1 MASTALAVGD
11 LLERRYLSLIR
22 LASSIAG
29 ACDWQQLGAA
39 VSNGLELPLEE
50 PERSPRVR
58 IWGILSE
65 GFEELSRYPAE
76 DPWPQVHAREL
87 QRAAVID
94 DPTEYDDGCLLVG
107 LHAGGVSLGVLEVD
121 APTADAEL
129 IANVAP
135 IVACRMSVLAGQG
148 VGDVLIAP
156 FSVEGTSDAAPLMAQ
171 FAAEAKRLLDHDRL
185 SAYLL
190 THHGRAF
197 ERFAVATSPIIPGEG
212 VIIPFEDVGLRH
224 IVLTN
229 RALVSRDLATDPRIV
244 GREDRVIARAGFH
257 GLLSVPLRREGR
269 AFGVL
274 NFVSRTPGFYRDD
287 DIPIAQQLSDQ
298 ISAFVENLYVQR
310 RMRLLIRHE
319 AAERERTRVAR
330 DVYHAIAQTV
340 PEIDAVAAKLGE
352 RLASLDPEGAE
363 QAERVRALAE
373 MELAEVRRAVAGLVP
388 QALDAHSLEDG
399 IQGVLAGLGD
409 GSPKTTFKAIGDT
422 SRLSGAATRAA
433 FRIFQ
438 EALTN
443 ARLHAEAD
451 VIDVMLR
458 SGRDLELIVADDG
471 IGFDVERLGE
481 SPGIGLQFMR
491 ERAQALG
498 GVLTVESAPGK
509 GTTVR
514 LQLLGAHDA
523 TEQSH
528 TTEEA
533 AGPGIATL
541 RVFIAEHNHLVRS
554 GLIRLIERSGD
565 MRLVGEACS
574 AEELRGQLKRMRP
587 DIVLL
592 DGYLANGRLS
602 SLVQEVR
609 EQAPGTVILALA
621 ENDVAREAE
630 VLEAGA
636 RGIVDKGL
644 EAPELVE
651 LVRAFAEGRAA
662 PFSPAAP
669 GEAEPPGVLT
679 PRECSILALVAAG
692 DTNNEIG
699 KKLFLATKTVE
710 RHVATI
716 VRKLG
721 ARNRAHAAAIAVSK
735 RLVDPPN
742 G

>member
-1 MASTALAVGD
+1 MAAIGLAVGD

-39 VSNGLELPLEE
+39 VSNGLEPPLEE
-50 PERSPRVR
+50 PARCPRVR

-65 GFEELSRYPAE
+65 GVEELSRYPAE
-76 DPWPQVHAREL
+76 EPCPQIHAREL
-87 QRAAVID
+87 QRAAVMGEAA
-94 DPTEYDDGCLLVG
+94 EYDDGSLLVG

-121 APTADAEL
+121 APAADAEL

-156 FSVEGTSDAAPLMAQ
+156 FAVEGTSDAAPLMAQ
-171 FAAEAKRLLDHDRL
+171 FAAEAKRLLDHERL

-190 THHGRAF
+190 THDGRAF

-229 RALVSRDLATDPRIV
+229 RALVSHDLATDPRIV
-244 GREDRVIARAGFH
+244 GREDRVIAGAGFH

-274 NFVSRTPGFYRDD
+274 NFVSRAPGFYRDD

-319 AAERERTRVAR
+319 AAERERIRVAR

-340 PEIDAVAAKLGE
+340 PEIDAVAAKLGK
-352 RLASLDPEGAE
+352 RLAREDPAGAE
-363 QAERVRALAE
+363 QAERVRALAR
-373 MELAEVRRAVAGLVP
+373 MELADVRRVVAGLVP
-388 QALDAHSLEDG
+388 QALDAHSLEDA
-399 IQGVLAGLGD
+399 IQGILAGLGD
-409 GSPKTTFKAIGDT
+409 DSPRTTFKAIGDT
-422 SRLSGAATRAA
+422 SALSGAATRAA

-451 VIDVMLR
+451 GIEVVMR
-458 SGRDLELIVADDG
+458 SGRDLELVVADDG
-471 IGFDVERLGE
+471 IGFDVDRLGE
-481 SPGIGLQFMR
+481 SSGMGLQFMR

-498 GVLTVESAPGK
+498 GVLTVESEPGK
-509 GTTVR
+509 GATVR

-523 TEQSH
+523 TEQSQ

-533 AGPGIATL
+533 AGPGVATF
-541 RVFIAEHNHLVRS
+541 RVFIAERNHLVRS
-554 GLIRLIERSGD
+554 GLIRIIERSGD

-574 AEELRGQLKRMRP
+574 AEEVRGQLKRLRP
-587 DIVLL
+587 DVVLV

-602 SLVQEVR
+602 SLVQEIH
-609 EQAPGTVILALA
+609 EQAPAALILALA

-636 RGIVDKGL
+636 RGVLDKGL
-644 EAPELVE
+644 EASELLE
-651 LVRAFAEGRAA
+651 LVRAFAEGRATA
-662 PFSPAAP
+662 ASPAA
-669 GEAEPPGVLT
+669 GGAEPLGALT
-679 PRECSILALVAAG
+679 ARECSILARVAAG

-721 ARNRAHAAAIAVSK
+721 ARNRAHAAAIAVTK
-735 RLVDPPN
+735 HMVEPPN